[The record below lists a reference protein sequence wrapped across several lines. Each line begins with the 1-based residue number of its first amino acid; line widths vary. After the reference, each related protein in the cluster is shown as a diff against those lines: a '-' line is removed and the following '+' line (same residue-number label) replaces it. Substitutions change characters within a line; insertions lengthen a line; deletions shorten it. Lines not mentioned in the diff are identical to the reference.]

1 MKPHKTC
8 ALCAWV
14 SWASKSRRFLGFCV
28 QPIYTDRQIDL
39 AKMSSHLP
47 FFPFPF
53 HLLTL
58 FRLSFFCSPPSLSP
72 FPGVLQTYRHSYFGA
87 GTSHM
92 LIGNL
97 YCYRSAPQLASCYGV
112 TYNYIP
118 SYACSPHSSH
128 VAGVKC
134 IGEYTVVCKSVQEY
148 ARVCKSMQ
156 EYARVCK
163 SLQECARVCKSV
175 QAYARVCKSM
185 QECARVC
192 KCARVYKLST
202 FQSCSRS
209 EVYW

>member
-1 MKPHKTC
+1 MSN
-8 ALCAWV
+8 LYID
-14 SWASKSRRFLGFCV
+14 R
-28 QPIYTDRQIDL
+28 QTDRQTAWIRFL
-39 AKMSSHLP
+39 
-47 FFPFPF
+47 
-53 HLLTL
+53 
-58 FRLSFFCSPPSLSP
+58 PPSLFSFSSP
-72 FPGVLQTYRHSYFGA
+72 FSPSCPFSSLFLLLSSLPFSLSPGVLQTYRHSYFGA

-148 ARVCKSMQ
+148 ARVCKSVQ

-163 SLQECARVCKSV
+163 SVQECV
-175 QAYARVCKSM
+175 
-185 QECARVC
+185 
-192 KCARVYKLST
+192 RVYKLST